1 MKNKAKMVK
10 KILIT
15 GATGFVGSNLCKYL
29 KKKGY
34 KIRVF
39 VRNKN
44 KFKIDSVEVFEGDLI
59 KKEEI
64 KNALKGIEIA
74 YYLTHSMK
82 DFKDFRKIEEICAKN
97 FSLACS
103 ENKVKRI
110 IYLGGIIDSKAKLSK
125 HLESRKKIGDI
136 LRESNSNVTELRAS
150 IIIGKESDSFKII
163 KILVDKISFI
173 LWPKWANSF
182 CQPIALDDVLYYL
195 DGCIRKTET
204 KNKIYDIGGINKLR
218 YKELLLLYAHEIKK
232 NLVILDMFFIPK
244 KFYSYGVHIITKQP
258 LYLINSLLESL
269 HNDTTCKDNEIR

>member
-74 YYLTHSMK
+74 YYLAHSMK

-163 KILVDKISFI
+163 KMLVDKISFI

-182 CQPIALDDVLYYL
+182 CQPIALDDVL
-195 DGCIRKTET
+195 
-204 KNKIYDIGGINKLR
+204 
-218 YKELLLLYAHEIKK
+218 
-232 NLVILDMFFIPK
+232 
-244 KFYSYGVHIITKQP
+244 
-258 LYLINSLLESL
+258 
-269 HNDTTCKDNEIR
+269 